1 MEVEVEVLDVEAGA
15 EELVLEVEAVLEPVL
30 LEELVRVLV
39 DELREAEEVRELPV
53 EELVVAVLDLGVL
66 LEVLEEVR
74 EVELP
79 EVVAERVEVLLE
91 VLAEREVE
99 EECVLVVVDAG
110 VADEVEVEREVEVV
124 VGAAGFA
131 GSAGFVL
138 PEFPVLTGDLW

>member
-1 MEVEVEVLDVEAGA
+1 MLLDVEAGA

-39 DELREAEEVRELPV
+39 DELREAEEERELLV
-53 EELVVAVLDLGVL
+53 EELVVAVVDLGVL
-66 LEVLEEVR
+66 LVVLLEVR

-79 EVVAERVEVLLE
+79 EVADERVEVLVLLLE
-91 VLAEREVE
+91 VLAAREVE
-99 EECVLVVVDAG
+99 DEWVLVVVDAG
-110 VADEVEVEREVEVV
+110 VADEVELEREVEVV

>member
-30 LEELVRVLV
+30 PDELVRLLE
-39 DELREAEEVRELPV
+39 ELREAEEVRELPV